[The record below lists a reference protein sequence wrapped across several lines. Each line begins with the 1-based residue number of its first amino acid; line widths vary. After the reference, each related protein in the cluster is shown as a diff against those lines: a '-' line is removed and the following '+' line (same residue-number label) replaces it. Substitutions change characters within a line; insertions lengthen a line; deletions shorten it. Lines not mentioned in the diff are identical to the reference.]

1 MIINS
6 DGEYLMY
13 YVYDWYGDNSVHA
26 ASSTD
31 GIAWTRF
38 RIIGFKDNSMDP
50 DVIQLDDGSYR
61 IYFVNYPI
69 LSDFRSGPLSI
80 HSAVSS
86 DEVTWTYRGIEI
98 QPAEP
103 WERTWVG
110 DPDTV
115 EIGNGSHRMY
125 YYGMDENDN
134 SDIVS
139 AVSQW

>member
-13 YVYDWYGDNSVHA
+13 YVYDWYGDNSVRA
-26 ASSTD
+26 ATSTD
-31 GIAWTRF
+31 GLAWTRF
-38 RIIGFKDNSMDP
+38 RIIGFKDNSMYP
-50 DVIQLDDGSYR
+50 DVKY
-61 IYFVNYPI
+61 NWMTE
-69 LSDFRSGPLSI
+69 
-80 HSAVSS
+80 A
-86 DEVTWTYRGIEI
+86 TWSYRGIEI